1 MDYYG
6 RMSRISFF
14 LGACLLALAPAAFA
28 QTPAAAS
35 PLAPKTP
42 ERSALDAQLMYQLLI
57 SELSFQNTDY
67 GSAYGLMLHAA
78 RESGDAQLYE
88 RAIEMALTARDANAA
103 MGAAKA
109 WQQAQPQSPDPD
121 RHLLQLAIGLN
132 RLPDSLAVL
141 QRMLARVP
149 AAEKSAAIT
158 GLTRFYTRATE
169 KTAAA
174 DLVEKALAP
183 ELANRVTGPA
193 AWAAIGNLRLLAN
206 NKAAA
211 LAAAR
216 KGAALNPASDD
227 VAMLA
232 ITLLDPPA
240 EGMAELLQTY
250 FAGPATLQVRMGYVR
265 KLIDLQ
271 RYDQALE
278 QVQRLTRDKPD
289 FPDAWLVQ
297 GSIEFQ
303 NQALESAARSLWAYV
318 ALVAPAVAAPLNEEL
333 ALTPR
338 GLVQAYLLLSQIA
351 EKQRDFAQAQS
362 VLERIRSPQ
371 DAARVQ
377 LRRAM
382 ITALAGS
389 LDDALALLDKLPD
402 SDPDEARIKLNAQ
415 LQLLREHQREQ
426 QAYELLAQE
435 RKRNPQDVD
444 LMYEQALSAEKLGR
458 LDEMESLLRAAIKQQ
473 PDYHAA
479 YNALGYSLAERNIRL
494 PEARALVSKALEFAP
509 NDPFIL
515 DSLAWVEFRSGNL
528 ALALRILQEAYRARP
543 DAEIAAHLGEV
554 LWAMNQRDEASA
566 AWRKGLDLNANNE
579 TLKSTILRLRG
590 SL

>member
-1 MDYYG
+1 
-6 RMSRISFF
+6 MSRISFF

-169 KTAAA
+169 KAAAA

-183 ELANRVTGPA
+183 ELANRATGPA

-415 LQLLREHQREQ
+415 LQLLRERQREQ

>member
-1 MDYYG
+1 
-6 RMSRISFF
+6 MSRISFF

-169 KTAAA
+169 KAAAA

-183 ELANRVTGPA
+183 ELANRATGPA

-271 RYDQALE
+271 RYDQALD

-389 LDDALALLDKLPD
+389 LDDALALLNKLPD

>member
-1 MDYYG
+1 LDYYG

>member
-1 MDYYG
+1 
-6 RMSRISFF
+6 MSRISLF

-28 QTPAAAS
+28 QTPAAAA

-174 DLVEKALAP
+174 DLVEKVLAP
-183 ELANRVTGPA
+183 ELANRATGPA

-227 VAMLA
+227 VAILA

-362 VLERIRSPQ
+362 FLERIRSPQ

-426 QAYELLAQE
+426 QAYDLLAQE

-444 LMYEQALSAEKLGR
+444 LMYEQALSAEKLGN
-458 LDEMESLLRAAIKQQ
+458 LGEMESLLRAVIKQQ

-479 YNALGYSLAERNIRL
+479 YNALGYSLAERNVRL
-494 PEARALVSKALEFAP
+494 PEARALVAKALEFAP

-515 DSLAWVEFRSGNL
+515 DSLAWVEFRSGNH
-528 ALALRILQEAYRARP
+528 AQALRILQEAYLARP

-554 LWAMNQRDEASA
+554 LWAMNQREEASA
-566 AWRKGLDLNANNE
+566 AWRKGLDLNASNE

>member
-6 RMSRISFF
+6 RMSRISLF

-28 QTPAAAS
+28 QTPAAAAPS
-35 PLAPKTP
+35 APKTP

>member
-6 RMSRISFF
+6 RMSRISLF

-28 QTPAAAS
+28 QTPAAAA

-174 DLVEKALAP
+174 DLVEKVLAP
-183 ELANRVTGPA
+183 ELANRATGPA

-362 VLERIRSPQ
+362 FLERIRSPQ

-426 QAYELLAQE
+426 QAYDLLAQE

-444 LMYEQALSAEKLGR
+444 LMYEQALSAEKLGN
-458 LDEMESLLRAAIKQQ
+458 LGEMESLLRAVIQLQ

-479 YNALGYSLAERNIRL
+479 YNALGYSLAERNVRL
-494 PEARALVSKALEFAP
+494 PEARALVAKALEFAP

-515 DSLAWVEFRSGNL
+515 DSLAWVEFRSGNH
-528 ALALRILQEAYRARP
+528 AQALRILQEAYLARP

-554 LWAMNQRDEASA
+554 LWAMNQREEASA
-566 AWRKGLDLNANNE
+566 AWRKGLDLNASNE

>member
-169 KTAAA
+169 KAAAA

-183 ELANRVTGPA
+183 ELANRATGPA

>member
-6 RMSRISFF
+6 RMSRISLF

-28 QTPAAAS
+28 QTPAAAAPS
-35 PLAPKTP
+35 APKTP

-103 MGAAKA
+103 MAAAKA

-174 DLVEKALAP
+174 DLVEKVLAP
-183 ELANRVTGPA
+183 ELANRATGPA

-362 VLERIRSPQ
+362 FLERIRSPQ

-402 SDPDEARIKLNAQ
+402 NDPDEARIKLNAQ

-426 QAYELLAQE
+426 QAYDLLAQE

-444 LMYEQALSAEKLGR
+444 LMYEQALSAEKLGN
-458 LDEMESLLRAAIKQQ
+458 LGEMESLLRAVIQLQ

-479 YNALGYSLAERNIRL
+479 YNALGYSLAERNVRL
-494 PEARALVSKALEFAP
+494 PEARALVAKALEFAP

-515 DSLAWVEFRSGNL
+515 DSLAWVEFRSGNH
-528 ALALRILQEAYRARP
+528 AQALRILQEAYLARP

-554 LWAMNQRDEASA
+554 LWAMNQREEASA
-566 AWRKGLDLNANNE
+566 AWRKGLDLNASNE

>member
-1 MDYYG
+1 
-6 RMSRISFF
+6 
-14 LGACLLALAPAAFA
+14 
-28 QTPAAAS
+28 
-35 PLAPKTP
+35 
-42 ERSALDAQLMYQLLI
+42 
-57 SELSFQNTDY
+57 
-67 GSAYGLMLHAA
+67 
-78 RESGDAQLYE
+78 
-88 RAIEMALTARDANAA
+88 
-103 MGAAKA
+103 
-109 WQQAQPQSPDPD
+109 
-121 RHLLQLAIGLN
+121 
-132 RLPDSLAVL
+132 
-141 QRMLARVP
+141 
-149 AAEKSAAIT
+149 
-158 GLTRFYTRATE
+158 
-169 KTAAA
+169 
-174 DLVEKALAP
+174 
-183 ELANRVTGPA
+183 
-193 AWAAIGNLRLLAN
+193 
-206 NKAAA
+206 
-211 LAAAR
+211 
-216 KGAALNPASDD
+216 
-227 VAMLA
+227 
-232 ITLLDPPA
+232 
-240 EGMAELLQTY
+240 MAELLQTY

>member
-1 MDYYG
+1 
-6 RMSRISFF
+6 MSRISFF

-169 KTAAA
+169 KAAAA

-183 ELANRVTGPA
+183 ELANRATGPA

-271 RYDQALE
+271 RYDQALD

>member
-6 RMSRISFF
+6 RMSRISLF

-28 QTPAAAS
+28 QTPAAAAPS
-35 PLAPKTP
+35 APKTP

-103 MGAAKA
+103 MAAAKA

-174 DLVEKALAP
+174 DLVEKVLAP
-183 ELANRVTGPA
+183 ELANRATGPV

-227 VAMLA
+227 VAILA
-232 ITLLDPPA
+232 ITLLDPPS

-362 VLERIRSPQ
+362 FLERIRSPQ

-426 QAYELLAQE
+426 QAYDLLAQE

-444 LMYEQALSAEKLGR
+444 LMYEQALSAEKLGN
-458 LDEMESLLRAAIKQQ
+458 LGEMESLLRAVIQLQ

-479 YNALGYSLAERNIRL
+479 YNALGYSLAERNVRL
-494 PEARALVSKALEFAP
+494 PEARALVAKALEFAP

-515 DSLAWVEFRSGNL
+515 DSLAWVEFRSGNH
-528 ALALRILQEAYRARP
+528 AQALRILQEAYLARP

-554 LWAMNQRDEASA
+554 LWAMNQREEASA
-566 AWRKGLDLNANNE
+566 AWRKGLDLNASNE

>member
-1 MDYYG
+1 
-6 RMSRISFF
+6 MSRISLF

-28 QTPAAAS
+28 QTPAAAAPS
-35 PLAPKTP
+35 APKTP

-103 MGAAKA
+103 MAAAKA

-174 DLVEKALAP
+174 DLVEKVLAP
-183 ELANRVTGPA
+183 ELANRATGPA

-362 VLERIRSPQ
+362 FLERIRSPQ

-426 QAYELLAQE
+426 QAYDLLAQE

-444 LMYEQALSAEKLGR
+444 LMYEQALSAEKLGN
-458 LDEMESLLRAAIKQQ
+458 LGEMESLLRAVIQLQ

-479 YNALGYSLAERNIRL
+479 YNALGYSLAERNVRL
-494 PEARALVSKALEFAP
+494 PEARALVAKALEFAP

-515 DSLAWVEFRSGNL
+515 DSLAWVEFRSGNH
-528 ALALRILQEAYRARP
+528 AQALRILQEAYLARP

-554 LWAMNQRDEASA
+554 LWAMNQREEASA
-566 AWRKGLDLNANNE
+566 AWRKGLDLNASNE

>member
-1 MDYYG
+1 
-6 RMSRISFF
+6 MSRISLF

-28 QTPAAAS
+28 QTPAAAAPS
-35 PLAPKTP
+35 APKTP

-103 MGAAKA
+103 MAAAKA

-149 AAEKSAAIT
+149 AAEKSDAIT

-174 DLVEKALAP
+174 DLVEKVLAP
-183 ELANRVTGPA
+183 ELANRATGPA

-362 VLERIRSPQ
+362 FLERIRSPQ

-426 QAYELLAQE
+426 QAYDLLAQE

-444 LMYEQALSAEKLGR
+444 LMYEQALSAEKLGN
-458 LDEMESLLRAAIKQQ
+458 LGEMESLLRAVIKQQ

-479 YNALGYSLAERNIRL
+479 YNALGYSLAERNVRL
-494 PEARALVSKALEFAP
+494 PEARALVAKALEFAP

-515 DSLAWVEFRSGNL
+515 DSLAWVEFRSGNH
-528 ALALRILQEAYRARP
+528 AQALRILQEAYLARP

-554 LWAMNQRDEASA
+554 LWAMNQREEASA
-566 AWRKGLDLNANNE
+566 AWRKGLDLNASNE

>member
-1 MDYYG
+1 
-6 RMSRISFF
+6 MSRISFF

-109 WQQAQPQSPDPD
+109 WQQAQPQSPDSD

-169 KTAAA
+169 KAAAA

-183 ELANRVTGPA
+183 ELANRATGPA

-415 LQLLREHQREQ
+415 LQLLRELQREQ

>member
-1 MDYYG
+1 
-6 RMSRISFF
+6 MSRISFF

-67 GSAYGLMLHAA
+67 GSADGLMLHAA

-169 KTAAA
+169 KAAAA

-183 ELANRVTGPA
+183 ELA
-193 AWAAIGNLRLLAN
+193 GNLRVLAN

-579 TLKSTILRLRG
+579 TLRSTILRLRG

>member
-1 MDYYG
+1 MDYYV
-6 RMSRISFF
+6 RMSRISLF

-169 KTAAA
+169 KAAAA

-183 ELANRVTGPA
+183 ELANRATGPA

>member
-1 MDYYG
+1 LDYYG
-6 RMSRISFF
+6 RMSRISLF

-28 QTPAAAS
+28 QTPAAAAPS
-35 PLAPKTP
+35 APKTP

-103 MGAAKA
+103 MAAAKA

-174 DLVEKALAP
+174 DLVEKVLAP
-183 ELANRVTGPA
+183 ELANRATGPA

-362 VLERIRSPQ
+362 FLERIRSPQ

-402 SDPDEARIKLNAQ
+402 NDPDEARIKLNAQ

-426 QAYELLAQE
+426 QAYDLLAQE

-444 LMYEQALSAEKLGR
+444 LMYEQALSAEKLGN
-458 LDEMESLLRAAIKQQ
+458 LGEMESLLRAVIQLQ

-479 YNALGYSLAERNIRL
+479 YNALGYSLAERNVRL
-494 PEARALVSKALEFAP
+494 PEARALVAKALEFAP

-515 DSLAWVEFRSGNL
+515 DSLAWVEFRSGNH
-528 ALALRILQEAYRARP
+528 AQALRILQEAYLARP

-554 LWAMNQRDEASA
+554 LWAMNQREEASA
-566 AWRKGLDLNANNE
+566 AWRKGLDLNASNE

>member
-6 RMSRISFF
+6 RMSRISLF

-169 KTAAA
+169 KAAAA

-183 ELANRVTGPA
+183 ELANRATGPA

>member
-1 MDYYG
+1 
-6 RMSRISFF
+6 MSRISFF

-169 KTAAA
+169 KAAAA

-183 ELANRVTGPA
+183 ELANRATGPA

-271 RYDQALE
+271 RYDQALD

-494 PEARALVSKALEFAP
+494 PEARALVSQALEFAP

>member
-1 MDYYG
+1 
-6 RMSRISFF
+6 MSRISLF

-28 QTPAAAS
+28 QTLAAAAPS
-35 PLAPKTP
+35 PPKTP

-149 AAEKSAAIT
+149 AAEKSASIT

-169 KTAAA
+169 KAAAA

-183 ELANRVTGPA
+183 ELANRATGPA

-271 RYDQALE
+271 RYDQALD

>member
-28 QTPAAAS
+28 QTPAAAAPS
-35 PLAPKTP
+35 APKTP

-169 KTAAA
+169 KAAAA

-183 ELANRVTGPA
+183 ELANRATGPA

>member
-6 RMSRISFF
+6 RMSRISLF

-28 QTPAAAS
+28 QTPAAAAPS
-35 PLAPKTP
+35 APKTP

-174 DLVEKALAP
+174 DLVEKVLAP
-183 ELANRVTGPA
+183 ELANRATGPA

-362 VLERIRSPQ
+362 FLERIRSPQ

-426 QAYELLAQE
+426 QAYDLLAQE

-444 LMYEQALSAEKLGR
+444 LMYEQALSAEKLGN
-458 LDEMESLLRAAIKQQ
+458 LGEMESLLRAVIQLQ

-479 YNALGYSLAERNIRL
+479 YNALGYSLAERNVRL
-494 PEARALVSKALEFAP
+494 PEARALVAKALEFAP

-515 DSLAWVEFRSGNL
+515 DSLAWVEFRSGNH
-528 ALALRILQEAYRARP
+528 AQALRILQEAYLARP

-554 LWAMNQRDEASA
+554 LWAMNQREEASA
-566 AWRKGLDLNANNE
+566 AWRKGLDLNASNE

>member
-183 ELANRVTGPA
+183 ELANRATGPA

>member
-1 MDYYG
+1 
-6 RMSRISFF
+6 MSRISFF

-109 WQQAQPQSPDPD
+109 SQQAQPQSPDPD

-169 KTAAA
+169 KAAAA

-183 ELANRVTGPA
+183 ELANRATGPA

>member
-6 RMSRISFF
+6 RMSRISLF

-28 QTPAAAS
+28 QTPAAAA

-103 MGAAKA
+103 MAAAKA

-174 DLVEKALAP
+174 DLVEKVLAP
-183 ELANRVTGPA
+183 ELANRATGPA

-362 VLERIRSPQ
+362 FLERIRSPQ

-426 QAYELLAQE
+426 QAYDLLAQE

-444 LMYEQALSAEKLGR
+444 LMYEQALSAEKLGN
-458 LDEMESLLRAAIKQQ
+458 LGEMESLLRAVIKQQ

-479 YNALGYSLAERNIRL
+479 YNALGYSLAERNVRL
-494 PEARALVSKALEFAP
+494 PEARALVAKALEFAP

-515 DSLAWVEFRSGNL
+515 DSLAWVEFRSGNH
-528 ALALRILQEAYRARP
+528 AQALRILQEAYLARP

-554 LWAMNQRDEASA
+554 LWAMNQREEASA
-566 AWRKGLDLNANNE
+566 AWRKGLDLNASNE

>member
-1 MDYYG
+1 LDYYG
-6 RMSRISFF
+6 RMSRISLF

-28 QTPAAAS
+28 QTPAAAAPS
-35 PLAPKTP
+35 APKTP

-103 MGAAKA
+103 MAAAKA

-174 DLVEKALAP
+174 DLVEKVLAP
-183 ELANRVTGPA
+183 ELANRATGPA

-362 VLERIRSPQ
+362 FLERIRSPQ

-426 QAYELLAQE
+426 QAYDLLAQE

-444 LMYEQALSAEKLGR
+444 LMYEQALSAEKLGN
-458 LDEMESLLRAAIKQQ
+458 LGEMESLLRAVIQLQ

-479 YNALGYSLAERNIRL
+479 YNALGYSLAERNVRL
-494 PEARALVSKALEFAP
+494 PEARALVAKALEFAP

-515 DSLAWVEFRSGNL
+515 DSLAWVEFRSGNH
-528 ALALRILQEAYRARP
+528 AQALRILQEAYLARP

-554 LWAMNQRDEASA
+554 LWAMNQREEASA
-566 AWRKGLDLNANNE
+566 AWRKGLDLNASNE

>member
-6 RMSRISFF
+6 RMSRISLF

-28 QTPAAAS
+28 QTPAAAAPS
-35 PLAPKTP
+35 APKTP

-149 AAEKSAAIT
+149 AVEKSAAIT

-183 ELANRVTGPA
+183 ELANRATGPA

-271 RYDQALE
+271 RYDQALD

-303 NQALESAARSLWAYV
+303 NQALESAARSLSAYV
-318 ALVAPAVAAPLNEEL
+318 ALVAPAL
-333 ALTPR
+333 ALPEGDALVLTPR

-362 VLERIRSPQ
+362 YLERIRSPQ

-382 ITALAGS
+382 ITAQAGS
-389 LDDALALLDKLPD
+389 VDDALALLDKLPD
-402 SDPDEARIKLNAQ
+402 TDPDEARIKLNAQ

-435 RKRNPQDVD
+435 RKRNPQDAD

-458 LDEMESLLRAAIKQQ
+458 LGEMESLLRTVIKQQ

-479 YNALGYSLAERNIRL
+479 YNALGYSLAERNVRL
-494 PEARALVSKALEFAP
+494 PEARALVTKALEFAP

-515 DSLAWVEFRSGNL
+515 DSLAWVEFRSGNH
-528 ALALRILQEAYRARP
+528 AQALRILQEAYLARP

-554 LWAMNQRDEASA
+554 LWAMNQREEASA
-566 AWRKGLDLNANNE
+566 AWRKGLDLNANSE

>member
-6 RMSRISFF
+6 RMSRISLF

-28 QTPAAAS
+28 QSPAAAS

-169 KTAAA
+169 KAAAA

-183 ELANRVTGPA
+183 ELANRATGPA

>member
-6 RMSRISFF
+6 RMSRISLF

-28 QTPAAAS
+28 QTPAAAAPS
-35 PLAPKTP
+35 APKTP

-169 KTAAA
+169 KAAAA

-183 ELANRVTGPA
+183 ELANRATGPA

>member
-1 MDYYG
+1 
-6 RMSRISFF
+6 MSRISFF

-88 RAIEMALTARDANAA
+88 RAIEMAMNGRDANAA
-103 MGAAKA
+103 MGAATA

-169 KTAAA
+169 KAAAA

-183 ELANRVTGPA
+183 ELANRATGPA

>member
-1 MDYYG
+1 
-6 RMSRISFF
+6 MSRISLF

-28 QTPAAAS
+28 QTPAAAA

-109 WQQAQPQSPDPD
+109 WQQAQPHSPDPD

-174 DLVEKALAP
+174 DLVEKVLAP
-183 ELANRVTGPA
+183 ELANRATGPA

-227 VAMLA
+227 VAILA
-232 ITLLDPPA
+232 ITLLDPPS

-362 VLERIRSPQ
+362 FLERIRSPQ

-426 QAYELLAQE
+426 QAYDLLAQE

-444 LMYEQALSAEKLGR
+444 LMYEQALSAEKLGN
-458 LDEMESLLRAAIKQQ
+458 LGEMESLLRAVIQLQ

-479 YNALGYSLAERNIRL
+479 YNALGYSLAERNVRL
-494 PEARALVSKALEFAP
+494 PEARALVAKALEFAP

-515 DSLAWVEFRSGNL
+515 DSLAWVEFRSGNH
-528 ALALRILQEAYRARP
+528 AQALRILQEAYLARP

-554 LWAMNQRDEASA
+554 LWAMNQREEASA
-566 AWRKGLDLNANNE
+566 AWRKGLDLNASNE

>member
-1 MDYYG
+1 
-6 RMSRISFF
+6 MSRISFF

-149 AAEKSAAIT
+149 AAEKSASIT

-169 KTAAA
+169 KAAAA

-183 ELANRVTGPA
+183 ELANRATGPA

>member
-1 MDYYG
+1 
-6 RMSRISFF
+6 MSRISLF

-28 QTPAAAS
+28 QTLAAAAPS
-35 PLAPKTP
+35 PPKTP

-169 KTAAA
+169 KAAAA

-183 ELANRVTGPA
+183 ELANRATGPA
-193 AWAAIGNLRLLAN
+193 TWAAIGNLRLLAN

>member
-6 RMSRISFF
+6 RMSRISLF

-28 QTPAAAS
+28 QTPAAAAPS
-35 PLAPKTP
+35 APKTP

-103 MGAAKA
+103 MAAAKA

-169 KTAAA
+169 KAAAA

-183 ELANRVTGPA
+183 ELANRATGPA

-362 VLERIRSPQ
+362 FLERIRSPQ

-402 SDPDEARIKLNAQ
+402 NDPDEARIKLNAQ

-426 QAYELLAQE
+426 QAYDLLAQE

-444 LMYEQALSAEKLGR
+444 LMYEQALSAEKLGN
-458 LDEMESLLRAAIKQQ
+458 LGEMESLLRAVIQLQ

-479 YNALGYSLAERNIRL
+479 YNALGYSLAERNVRL
-494 PEARALVSKALEFAP
+494 PEARALVGKALEFAP

-515 DSLAWVEFRSGNL
+515 DSLAWVEFRSGNH
-528 ALALRILQEAYRARP
+528 AQALRILQEAYLARP

-554 LWAMNQRDEASA
+554 LWAMNQREEASA
-566 AWRKGLDLNANNE
+566 AWRKGLDLNASNE

>member
-1 MDYYG
+1 
-6 RMSRISFF
+6 MSRISFF

-183 ELANRVTGPA
+183 ELANRATGPA

-303 NQALESAARSLWAYV
+303 NQALESAARSLWVYV

>member
-1 MDYYG
+1 
-6 RMSRISFF
+6 MSRISFF

>member
-1 MDYYG
+1 
-6 RMSRISFF
+6 MSRISLF

-28 QTPAAAS
+28 QSPAATS

-149 AAEKSAAIT
+149 AAEKSASIT

-169 KTAAA
+169 KAAAA

-183 ELANRVTGPA
+183 ELANRATGPA

-271 RYDQALE
+271 RYDQALD

>member
-1 MDYYG
+1 
-6 RMSRISFF
+6 MSRISLF

-28 QTPAAAS
+28 QTPAAAAPS
-35 PLAPKTP
+35 APKTP

-103 MGAAKA
+103 MAAAKA
-109 WQQAQPQSPDPD
+109 WQQAQPQSSDPD

-132 RLPDSLAVL
+132 RLPDSLSVL

-149 AAEKSAAIT
+149 AAEKTAAIT

-169 KTAAA
+169 KAAAA

-183 ELANRVTGPA
+183 ELTNRATGPA

-240 EGMAELLQTY
+240 DGMAELLQTY

-271 RYDQALE
+271 RYDQALV
-278 QVQRLTRDKPD
+278 QVQRLTREKPD

-303 NQALESAARSLWAYV
+303 NQALEPAARSLSAYV
-318 ALVAPAVAAPLNEEL
+318 ALVAPAVAAPEPEGGEGV
-333 ALTPR
+333 LTPR

-362 VLERIRSPQ
+362 YLERIRSPQ

-382 ITALAGS
+382 ITAQAGS
-389 LDDALALLDKLPD
+389 VDDALALLDKLPD

-426 QAYELLAQE
+426 QAYDLLAQE

-458 LDEMESLLRAAIKQQ
+458 LGEMESLLRGVIKQQ

-479 YNALGYSLAERNIRL
+479 YNALGYSLAERNVRL
-494 PEARALVSKALEFAP
+494 PEARALVAKALEFAP

-515 DSLAWVEFRSGNL
+515 DSLAWVEFRSGNHGE
-528 ALALRILQEAYRARP
+528 ALRILQEAYLVRP

-554 LWAMNQRDEASA
+554 LWAMNQREEASA

>member
-6 RMSRISFF
+6 RMSRISLF

-28 QTPAAAS
+28 QTPAAAAPS
-35 PLAPKTP
+35 APKTP

-103 MGAAKA
+103 MAAAKA

-174 DLVEKALAP
+174 DLVEKVLAP
-183 ELANRVTGPA
+183 ELANRATGPA

-227 VAMLA
+227 VAILA
-232 ITLLDPPA
+232 ITLLDPPS

-362 VLERIRSPQ
+362 FLERIRSPQ

-426 QAYELLAQE
+426 QAYDLLAQE

-444 LMYEQALSAEKLGR
+444 LMYEQALSAEKLGN
-458 LDEMESLLRAAIKQQ
+458 LGEMESLLRAVIQLQ

-479 YNALGYSLAERNIRL
+479 YNALGYSLAERNVRL
-494 PEARALVSKALEFAP
+494 PEARALVAKALEFAP

-515 DSLAWVEFRSGNL
+515 DSLAWVEFRSGNH
-528 ALALRILQEAYRARP
+528 AQALRILQEAYLARP

-554 LWAMNQRDEASA
+554 LWAMNQREEASA
-566 AWRKGLDLNANNE
+566 AWRKGLDLNASNE